1 MHTRGKK
8 WRGRAPPGRAM
19 CRSGRGR
26 MGRRGIRHGHAAA
39 AGARKNPYLHALQR
53 AGVRALCMVTV
64 GPGLVDQVTA
74 VLRRKRGPVKDVLVV
89 TGRADVC
96 VLLHG
101 SIDEI
106 NTVIIDFKRIKGI
119 VTTETMIEVGVNM
132 GW

>member
-1 MHTRGKK
+1 MPA
-8 WRGRAPPGRAM
+8 WP
-19 CRSGRGR
+19 
-26 MGRRGIRHGHAAA
+26 
-39 AGARKNPYLHALQR
+39 

-74 VLRRKRGPVKDVLVV
+74 ALRRKRGPVKDLLVV

-106 NTVIIDFKRIKGI
+106 NSAIIDFKRIKGI

>member
-1 MHTRGKK
+1 MARIGARAGRGM
-8 WRGRAPPGRAM
+8 G
-19 CRSGRGR
+19 RSGRGWS
-26 MGRRGIRHGHAAA
+26 GRRGIMHGHAAA
-39 AGARKNPYLHALQR
+39 GAQKNPYLHARQR

-106 NTVIIDFKRIKGI
+106 NSVIIDFKRSKGI

>member
-1 MHTRGKK
+1 MDPV
-8 WRGRAPPGRAM
+8 APW
-19 CRSGRGR
+19 
-26 MGRRGIRHGHAAA
+26 AAA
-39 AGARKNPYLHALQR
+39 PKGPHSRSAAAPAAGRPAARAKTLIYMPAWP

-74 VLRRKRGPVKDVLVV
+74 ALRRKRGPVKDLLVV

-106 NTVIIDFKRIKGI
+106 NSAIIDFKRIKGI

>member
-1 MHTRGKK
+1 MAAGRGGA
-8 WRGRAPPGRAM
+8 GRACKGMP
-19 CRSGRGR
+19 
-26 MGRRGIRHGHAAA
+26 RHS
-39 AGARKNPYLHALQR
+39 AGWPQAREKTLIYIPAWP

-64 GPGLVDQVTA
+64 GPGLVDEVTA
-74 VLRRKRGPVKDVLVV
+74 VLRRKRSPVKDTLVV

-106 NTVIIDFKRIKGI
+106 NSAIIDFKRIKGI
-119 VTTETMIEVGVNM
+119 VTTETMIEVEVNM

>member
-19 CRSGRGR
+19 CRSAAER
-26 MGRRGIRHGHAAA
+26 GRRGIRHGHAAA